1 MTTAKPTDCVLFINE
16 ETARLIIAWGR
27 LRGNWQGSS
36 TSFGSAQDKPLTASE
51 LIAIPEINTTYSPK
65 QLADVLGVSSGQVKA
80 MVRQAVAVGIFE
92 MNGEVSDLAQKCVNG
107 IIGKKVQE
115 FK

>member
-1 MTTAKPTDCVLFINE
+1 MIEGKPTDCVLFINDE
-16 ETARLIIAWGR
+16 IARLVIAWGR
-27 LRGNWQGSS
+27 LRWNWQGDI
-36 TSFGSAQDKPLTASE
+36 TD
-51 LIAIPEINTTYSPK
+51 IPEINAAYSPK
-65 QLADVLGVSSGQVKA
+65 QLADVLGVSTGQVNA

-107 IIGKKVQE
+107 IIAKKVQE